1 MFNPNE
7 EIQVIGFTLDDNATW
22 EDNYKVNEIL
32 TKLNKKLELKNRY
45 KEQVKENIEL
55 KKQILDYQLKLLE
68 SKGE

>member
-7 EIQVIGFTLDDNATW
+7 EIQIIGVDLGDNPDWQSRYKAYKEFT
-22 EDNYKVNEIL
+22 E
-32 TKLNKKLELKNRY
+32 LNKKLELKNRY

-55 KKQILDYQLKLLE
+55 KKQILDYQLKILK

>member
-7 EIQVIGFTLDDNATW
+7 EIQIIGVDLGDNPDMQSQYIA
-22 EDNYKVNEIL
+22 YKEL
-32 TKLNKKLELKNRY
+32 TELNKKLELKNRY
-45 KEQVKENIEL
+45 KEQAKENIKL

>member
-22 EDNYKVNEIL
+22 EDKFKVNEIL

-45 KEQVKENIEL
+45 KEQIKENIKL
-55 KKQILDYQLKLLE
+55 KKQILDYQLRYLE

>member
-7 EIQVIGFTLDDNATW
+7 EIQIIGVDLGDNPDW
-22 EDNYKVNEIL
+22 QSQIIVNEEI

-45 KEQVKENIEL
+45 KEQVKENIKL
-55 KKQILDYQLKLLE
+55 KKQILDYQLNNLE